1 MSAATQRTDEP
12 PGHPEMAKKKKK
24 RSPEKL
30 HRQVQDS
37 LQALPYVIEDHRKK
51 GKPVKAFMLRWVS
64 APMLRLMNRA
74 LSAKRYRGEEGE
86 KRKQT
91 DKMRRH
97 LEQKQAAIKHVQGT
111 MQKQQRRQR
120 PQ

>member
-1 MSAATQRTDEP
+1 M
-12 PGHPEMAKKKKK
+12 MAKKKKK
-24 RSPEKL
+24 SPEKL

-51 GKPVKAFMLRWVS
+51 GKPFKAFVLRYVS
-64 APMLRLMNRA
+64 APVLRLMNRA
-74 LSAKRYRGEEGE
+74 LNAKRYRGEEGE

-97 LEQKQAAIKHVQGT
+97 LEQKQAAMRHVQGLLQQQ
-111 MQKQQRRQR
+111 QKQKRKKSL
-120 PQ
+120 